1 MNKAVHALVYVILAV
16 AGVALY
22 FEMNLFDK
30 KELLKD
36 SNEQLRNCI
45 VKLSSFIE
53 AEDAPAAKPIEV
65 GIDKE
70 PCEAREVDDPQL
82 TQLLDDYHPEYE
94 KANLTL
100 LKWGDAQAVQ
110 LRKLYDLDADGNKK
124 PDPATP
130 GKFVTKGP
138 GTAQELIDR
147 IIERA
152 GKQYDKLNR
161 TRTELAKVRTKI
173 QELAGEYNKLPKEIR
188 LNKIEIEKK
197 GKEIETLTAE
207 KAAVEDQLQKTKAE
221 VDDLKAEVTS
231 LKDEVASAKDETEAV
246 KEDLNKAKETVER
259 LTNMLKTQASTPR
272 AAASSGSAVGGGQLT
287 NSDKGKVSAVDNER
301 LYAVVKF
308 DDAALD
314 ELIGAERNG
323 ALPPHEMLVARMVK
337 GADGK
342 ESRKVVGKVRLRQW
356 TPKTNLV
363 IVDILQDWQQAPIE
377 VGDVVRPD

>member
-22 FEMNLFDK
+22 FEMNLFVQ

-53 AEDAPAAKPIEV
+53 AEDAPADKPIEV

-70 PCEAREVDDPQL
+70 PREAREVDDPQL
-82 TQLLDDYHPEYE
+82 TELLDDYHPEYE
-94 KANLTL
+94 KSNLKL
-100 LKWGDAQAVQ
+100 MKWGDAQAVQ
-110 LRKLYDLDADGNKK
+110 LRKLYDLDSDGNKK

-138 GTAQELIDR
+138 GTAQELVDKIT
-147 IIERA
+147 ERA

-197 GKEIETLTAE
+197 EKEIEKLTGE
-207 KAAVEDQLQKTKAE
+207 KKAVEDELQKSKGE
-221 VDDLKAEVTS
+221 VEELKAEVTS
-231 LKDEVASAKDETEAV
+231 LKDEVSAAKDETEAV

-259 LTNMLKTQASTPR
+259 LTNMLKTQTAPR
-272 AAASSGSAVGGGQLT
+272 VASGSAAAGGGQLT
-287 NSDKGKVSAVDNER
+287 NGDKGKISAVDNER

-308 DDAALD
+308 EDAALD

-323 ALPPHEMLVARMVK
+323 ALPPHEMLVIRTVK
-337 GADGK
+337 GAEGK
-342 ESRKVVGKVRLRQW
+342 DTSKIVGKIRLRQW

-363 IVDILQDWQQAPIE
+363 TVDILQDWQQAPIE
-377 VGDVVRPD
+377 VGDVIRPD

>member
-22 FEMNLFDK
+22 FEMNLLEK

-82 TQLLDDYHPEYE
+82 SQLLDDYHPEYE
-94 KANLTL
+94 KANLAL

-130 GKFVTKGP
+130 GKFITKGP
-138 GTAQELIDR
+138 GTAQELVDKIT
-147 IIERA
+147 ERA
-152 GKQYDKLNR
+152 SKQNEVLNK
-161 TRTELAKVRTKI
+161 TRNELANLRGKLQT
-173 QELAGEYNKLPKEIR
+173 LAGEYNKLPKEIR

-197 GKEIETLTAE
+197 EKELEKLAE
-207 KAAVEDQLQKTKAE
+207 EKKTVEDELQKSKSE
-221 VDDLKAEVTS
+221 VEELKAEVTS
-231 LKDEVASAKDETEAV
+231 LKEEVTAAKDETEAV

-259 LTNMLKTQASTPR
+259 LTNMLKTQTAPR
-272 AAASSGSAVGGGQLT
+272 VASGSAAAGGGQLT
-287 NSDKGKVSAVDNER
+287 NGDKGKISAVDNER

-323 ALPPHEMLVARMVK
+323 ALPPHGMLVVRAVK
-337 GADGK
+337 GADGT
-342 ESRKVVGKVRLRQW
+342 ESWKIVGKVRLRQW

-363 IVDILQDWQQAPIE
+363 TVDILQDWQQAPIE
-377 VGDVVRPD
+377 VGDVIRPD

>member
-22 FEMNLFDK
+22 FEMNLFEK

-53 AEDAPAAKPIEV
+53 AEDAPADKPIEV

-70 PCEAREVDDPQL
+70 PREAREVDDPQL
-82 TQLLDDYHPEYE
+82 TELLDDYHPEYE
-94 KANLTL
+94 KSNLKL
-100 LKWGDAQAVQ
+100 MKWGDAQAVQ
-110 LRKLYDLDADGNKK
+110 LRKLYDLDSDGNKK

-138 GTAQELIDR
+138 GTAQELVDKIT
-147 IIERA
+147 ERA

-197 GKEIETLTAE
+197 EKEIEKLTGE
-207 KAAVEDQLQKTKAE
+207 KKAVEDELQKSKGE
-221 VDDLKAEVTS
+221 VEELKAEVTS
-231 LKDEVASAKDETEAV
+231 LKDEVSAAKDETEAV

-259 LTNMLKTQASTPR
+259 LTNMLKTQTAPR
-272 AAASSGSAVGGGQLT
+272 VASGSAAAGGGQLT
-287 NSDKGKVSAVDNER
+287 NGDKGKISAVDNER

-308 DDAALD
+308 EDAALD

-323 ALPPHEMLVARMVK
+323 ALPPHEMLVARAVK

-342 ESRKVVGKVRLRQW
+342 DSWKIVGRVQLRQW

-363 IVDILQDWQQAPIE
+363 TVDILPDWQQAPIE

>member
-53 AEDAPAAKPIEV
+53 AEDAPADKPIEV

-70 PCEAREVDDPQL
+70 AREAREVDDPQL
-82 TQLLDDYHPEYE
+82 TELLDDYHPEYE
-94 KANLTL
+94 KSNLKL
-100 LKWGDAQAVQ
+100 MKWGDAQAVQ
-110 LRKLYDLDADGNKK
+110 LRKLYDLDSDGNKK

-130 GKFVTKGP
+130 GKFISKGP

-197 GKEIETLTAE
+197 EKELEKLAE
-207 KAAVEDQLQKTKAE
+207 EKKTVEDELQKSKSE
-221 VDDLKAEVTS
+221 VEELKAEVTS
-231 LKDEVASAKDETEAV
+231 LKEEVTAAKDETEAV

-259 LTNMLKTQASTPR
+259 LTNMLKTQTAPR
-272 AAASSGSAVGGGQLT
+272 VASGSAAAGGGQLT
-287 NSDKGKVSAVDNER
+287 NGDKGKISAVDNER

-323 ALPPHEMLVARMVK
+323 ALPPHGMLVVRAVK
-337 GADGK
+337 GADGT
-342 ESRKVVGKVRLRQW
+342 ESWKIVGKVRLRQW

-363 IVDILQDWQQAPIE
+363 TVDILQDWQQAPIE
-377 VGDVVRPD
+377 VGDVIRPD

>member
-22 FEMNLFDK
+22 FEMNLFEK

-130 GKFVTKGP
+130 GKFISKGP
-138 GTAQELIDR
+138 GTAQELVDKIT
-147 IIERA
+147 ERA
-152 GKQYDKLNR
+152 SKQNEVLNK
-161 TRTELAKVRTKI
+161 TRNELANLRGKLQT
-173 QELAGEYNKLPKEIR
+173 LAGEYNKLPKEVR
-188 LNKIEIEKK
+188 LGKMELEKK
-197 GKEIETLTAE
+197 EKELEKLTTE
-207 KAAVEDQLQKTKAE
+207 KAAVEDQLQKSKAE
-221 VDDLKAEVTS
+221 VEELKTEVTS
-231 LKDEVASAKDETEAV
+231 LKEEVSAAKDETEAV
-246 KEDLNKAKETVER
+246 KEDLNKAKETVVR
-259 LTNMLKTQASTPR
+259 LTNMLKTQSAPR
-272 AAASSGSAVGGGQLT
+272 AAASGSSAGGGQMT
-287 NSDKGKVSAVDNER
+287 SGDKGNISAVDNER

-308 DDAALD
+308 EDAALD

-323 ALPPHEMLVARMVK
+323 ALPPNEMLVTRAAK

-342 ESRKVVGKVRLRQW
+342 DSWKIVGRIRLRQW

-363 IVDILQDWQQAPIE
+363 TVDILPDWQQAPIE

>member
-53 AEDAPAAKPIEV
+53 AEDAPADKPIEV

-70 PCEAREVDDPQL
+70 AREAREVDDPQL
-82 TQLLDDYHPEYE
+82 TELLDDYHPEYE
-94 KANLTL
+94 KSNLKL
-100 LKWGDAQAVQ
+100 MKWGDAQAVQ
-110 LRKLYDLDADGNKK
+110 LRKLYDLDSDGNKK

-197 GKEIETLTAE
+197 EKELEKLAE
-207 KAAVEDQLQKTKAE
+207 EKKTVEDELQKSKGE
-221 VDDLKAEVTS
+221 VEELKAEVTS
-231 LKDEVASAKDETEAV
+231 LKEEVTAAKDETEAV

-259 LTNMLKTQASTPR
+259 LTNMLKTQTAPR
-272 AAASSGSAVGGGQLT
+272 VASGSAAAGGGQLT
-287 NSDKGKVSAVDNER
+287 NGDKGKISAVDNER

-323 ALPPHEMLVARMVK
+323 ALPPHGMLVVRAVK
-337 GADGK
+337 GADGT
-342 ESRKVVGKVRLRQW
+342 ESWKIVGKVRLRQW

-363 IVDILQDWQQAPIE
+363 TVDILQDWQQAPIE
-377 VGDVVRPD
+377 VGDVIRPD

>member
-53 AEDAPAAKPIEV
+53 AEDAPADKPIEV

-70 PCEAREVDDPQL
+70 AREAREVDDPQL
-82 TQLLDDYHPEYE
+82 TELLDDYHPEYE
-94 KANLTL
+94 KSNLKL
-100 LKWGDAQAVQ
+100 MKWGDAQAVQ
-110 LRKLYDLDADGNKK
+110 LRKLYDLDSDGNKK

-197 GKEIETLTAE
+197 EKELEKLAE
-207 KAAVEDQLQKTKAE
+207 EKKTVEDELQKSKSE
-221 VDDLKAEVTS
+221 VEELKAEVTS
-231 LKDEVASAKDETEAV
+231 LKEEVTAAKDETEAV
-246 KEDLNKAKETVER
+246 QEDLNKAKETVER
-259 LTNMLKTQASTPR
+259 LTNMLKTQTAPR
-272 AAASSGSAVGGGQLT
+272 VASGSAAAGGGQLT
-287 NSDKGKVSAVDNER
+287 NGDKGKISAVDNER

-323 ALPPHEMLVARMVK
+323 ALPPHGMLVVRAVK
-337 GADGK
+337 GADGT
-342 ESRKVVGKVRLRQW
+342 ESWKIVGKVRLRQW

-363 IVDILQDWQQAPIE
+363 TVDILQDWQQAPIE
-377 VGDVVRPD
+377 VGDVIRPD

>member
-22 FEMNLFDK
+22 FEMNLFEK

-53 AEDAPAAKPIEV
+53 AEDAPAASGLEAKKDV
-65 GIDKE
+65 SAR
-70 PCEAREVDDPQL
+70 EAREVDDPDMEN
-82 TQLLDDYHPEYE
+82 LLEDYHPEYE
-94 KANLTL
+94 KSD
-100 LKWGDAQAVQ
+100 LKLMAWGSSQSAQ

-124 PDPATP
+124 PDPANP
-130 GKFVTKGP
+130 GKFITAGK
-138 GTAQELIDR
+138 GTAQELIDG
-147 IIERA
+147 IIGRA
-152 GKQYDKLNR
+152 GKQYEKLGK
-161 TRTELAKVRTKI
+161 TR
-173 QELAGEYNKLPKEIR
+173 QELANIRAKLQKLVGDYNELPKEVR

-197 GKEIETLTAE
+197 GKEIETLTTE
-207 KAAVEDQLQKTKAE
+207 KAAVEDQLQKSKGE
-221 VDDLKAEVTS
+221 VEELKT
-231 LKDEVASAKDETEAV
+231 EVASLKEEVSAAKDETEAV

-259 LTNMLKTQASTPR
+259 LTNMLKTQTAAPR
-272 AAASSGSAVGGGQLT
+272 AATGPVAGGGQLT
-287 NSDKGKVSAVDNER
+287 NSDKGTISAVDNER

-323 ALPPHEMLVARMVK
+323 ALPPHEMLVARTVK

-342 ESRKVVGKVRLRQW
+342 ESRKIIGKIRLRQW

-377 VGDVVRPD
+377 VDDVVRPD

>member
-53 AEDAPAAKPIEV
+53 AEDAPADKPIEV

-70 PCEAREVDDPQL
+70 AREAREVDDPQL
-82 TQLLDDYHPEYE
+82 TELLDDYHPEYE
-94 KANLTL
+94 KSNLKL
-100 LKWGDAQAVQ
+100 MKWGDAQAVQ
-110 LRKLYDLDADGNKK
+110 LRKLYDLDSDGNKK

-197 GKEIETLTAE
+197 EKELEKLAE
-207 KAAVEDQLQKTKAE
+207 EKKTVEDELQKSKSE
-221 VDDLKAEVTS
+221 VEELKAEVTS
-231 LKDEVASAKDETEAV
+231 LKEEVTAAKDETEAV

-259 LTNMLKTQASTPR
+259 LTNMLKTQTAPR
-272 AAASSGSAVGGGQLT
+272 VASGSAAAGGGQLT
-287 NSDKGKVSAVDNER
+287 NGDKGKISAVDNER

-323 ALPPHEMLVARMVK
+323 ALPPHGMLVVRAVK
-337 GADGK
+337 GADGT
-342 ESRKVVGKVRLRQW
+342 ESWKIVGKVRLRQW

-363 IVDILQDWQQAPIE
+363 TVDILQDWQQAPIE
-377 VGDVVRPD
+377 VGDVIRPD

>member
-53 AEDAPAAKPIEV
+53 AEDASADKPIEV

-70 PCEAREVDDPQL
+70 AREAREVDDPQL
-82 TQLLDDYHPEYE
+82 TELLDDYHPEYE
-94 KANLTL
+94 KSNLKL
-100 LKWGDAQAVQ
+100 MKWGDAQAVQ
-110 LRKLYDLDADGNKK
+110 LRKLYDLDSDGNKK

-197 GKEIETLTAE
+197 EKELEKLAE
-207 KAAVEDQLQKTKAE
+207 EKKTVEDELQKSKGE
-221 VDDLKAEVTS
+221 VEELKAEVTS
-231 LKDEVASAKDETEAV
+231 LKEEVTAAKDETEAV

-259 LTNMLKTQASTPR
+259 LTNMLKTQTAPR
-272 AAASSGSAVGGGQLT
+272 VASGSAAAGGGQLT
-287 NSDKGKVSAVDNER
+287 NGDKGKISAVDNER

-323 ALPPHEMLVARMVK
+323 ALPPHGMLVVRAVK
-337 GADGK
+337 GADGT
-342 ESRKVVGKVRLRQW
+342 ESWKIVGKVRLRQW

-363 IVDILQDWQQAPIE
+363 TVDILQDWQQAPIE
-377 VGDVVRPD
+377 VGDVIRPD